1 MEYLEICTFKQYQL
15 HMDSRRKI
23 IKPWVGVGMVP
34 SGSTAGVA
42 DDASVR
48 DKNAVSGISN
58 NVISMVLYTIIAN
71 FVDNAMGWSTRNKQ
85 LHTEERSMK
94 SSPCGCSDDL
104 ALVWL
109 ALQHLASCNVTRIV
123 VLNRGHPCRPSKLA
137 HHCSCQISAHRF
149 FQCS

>member
-1 MEYLEICTFKQYQL
+1 
-15 HMDSRRKI
+15 
-23 IKPWVGVGMVP
+23 MVA
-34 SGSTAGVA
+34 SGAAAGVA

-48 DKNAVSGISN
+48 DKNAVSGIGN

-109 ALQHLASCNVTRIV
+109 ILQHLASCNVTRIV
-123 VLNRGHPCRPSKLA
+123 VLIRGHPDPASWHIIVLVRFLRTDFS
-137 HHCSCQISAHRF
+137 SAAENSFGGVRWHG
-149 FQCS
+149 